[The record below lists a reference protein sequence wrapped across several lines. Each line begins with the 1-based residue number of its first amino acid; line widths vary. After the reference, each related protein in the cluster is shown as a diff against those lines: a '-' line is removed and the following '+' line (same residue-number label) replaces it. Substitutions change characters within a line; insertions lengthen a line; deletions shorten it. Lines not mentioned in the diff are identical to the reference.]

1 MKVEVSELIAAS
13 KADVWNAITDIEV
26 SPDFISGIEKVE
38 ILEQPVKGLVGLKWE
53 ETRTMFGQTATE
65 IMWVTDAEE
74 HVSYQT
80 RAESH
85 GAVYKSGFLLSEE
98 NGNTRLTMSFEGTP
112 SSFFAKLM
120 SVITNPIFKNATVKA
135 FEQDLSDIK
144 RRVEGQ

>member
-1 MKVEVSELIAAS
+1 MKLEVNELIAGS
-13 KADVWNAITDIEV
+13 KAQVWNVITDIEK
-26 SPDFISGIEKVE
+26 SPSFITGIEQVE
-38 ILEQPVKGLVGLKWE
+38 ILEQPKNGLVGLKWK

-85 GAVYKSGFLLSEE
+85 GAVYKSGFMLNEE
-98 NGNTRLTMSFEGTP
+98 NGKTRLTMS
-112 SSFFAKLM
+112 LM
-120 SVITNPIFKNATVKA
+120 SVITNPIFKNATAKA
-135 FEQDLSDIK
+135 FKQDLNDIK

>member
-13 KADVWNAITDIEV
+13 KADVWKVITDIENSINV
-26 SPDFISGIEKVE
+26 ISGIEKVE
-38 ILEQPVKGLVGLKWE
+38 ILEQPVEGLVGLKWE

>member
-1 MKVEVSELIAAS
+1 MKLEVNELIAGS
-13 KADVWNAITDIEV
+13 KAQVWNVITDIEK
-26 SPDFISGIEKVE
+26 SPSFITGLEQVE
-38 ILEQPVKGLVGLKWE
+38 ILEQPKNGLVGLKWK

-85 GAVYKSGFLLSEE
+85 CAVYKSGFMLNEE
-98 NGNTRLTMSFEGTP
+98 NGKTRLTMSFEGTP
-112 SSFFAKLM
+112 NSFFAKLM
-120 SVITNPIFKNATVKA
+120 SVITNPIFKNATAKA
-135 FEQDLSDIK
+135 FKQDLNDIK